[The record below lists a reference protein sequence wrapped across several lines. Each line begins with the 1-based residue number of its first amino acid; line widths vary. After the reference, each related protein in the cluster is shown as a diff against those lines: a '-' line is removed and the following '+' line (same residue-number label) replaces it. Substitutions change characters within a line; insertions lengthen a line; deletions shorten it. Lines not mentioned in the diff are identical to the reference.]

1 MTGAATSVIG
11 TNNFTADGVYH
22 DASKWTTCRF
32 EGRPNELA
40 KFQAEKAAWNE
51 VIGYKTQSPT

>member
-11 TNNFTADGVYH
+11 VNNFNVDGVYY
-22 DASKWTTCRF
+22 DATKWTQSRF

-51 VIGYKTQSPT
+51 VIGFKTESPT